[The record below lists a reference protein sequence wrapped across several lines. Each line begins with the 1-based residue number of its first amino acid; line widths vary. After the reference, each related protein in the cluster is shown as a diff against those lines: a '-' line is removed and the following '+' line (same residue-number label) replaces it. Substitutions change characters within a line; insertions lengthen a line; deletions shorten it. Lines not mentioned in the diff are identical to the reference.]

1 MRSLHF
7 CPQHTP
13 GCESIHPTWAK
24 VAWGHRWVLPHQ
36 ALGGS
41 RNSEFKPLSTE
52 PAPQPICC
60 FLSPDSLTRLSR
72 PQPELKQFFCTDLP
86 KSWTMVQHCWCQKRF
101 HLLPDLFLSGEALPF
116 SCLPSTSP
124 LLTMPPG
131 LEEKLQHL
139 PPHAKKSKFSLVKR
153 HLKILNDGGQ

>member
-1 MRSLHF
+1 MSSPSTLFEMRSLHF
-7 CPQHTP
+7 YPQHTP

-24 VAWGHRWVLPHQ
+24 VAWGHRWALPHQ

-41 RNSEFKPLSTE
+41 RNSKFKPLSTE

-72 PQPELKQFFCTDLP
+72 PQPELKQFFRTDRPP
-86 KSWTMVQHCWCQKRF
+86 KELDYGATLLVSKRF

-116 SCLPSTSP
+116 SCLPSIYLFPPDNASRTGSETTALTS
-124 LLTMPPG
+124 
-131 LEEKLQHL
+131 
-139 PPHAKKSKFSLVKR
+139 SC
-153 HLKILNDGGQ
+153 